1 MKFRRRELL
10 RLAGTAA
17 IGLALPRAA
26 SASDYPNRPVRV
38 LVGYPAGG
46 AADTAARLIA
56 QRLSQRLGQQFII
69 DNRPG
74 ANTSVATEAVV
85 RAAPDGYTLLMV
97 TTSNAT
103 NPRMYRHLNYNSCT
117 TSRRLPV

>member
-10 RLAGTAA
+10 RLGGAAA
-17 IGLALPRAA
+17 IGVALPRAA

-56 QRLSQRLGQQFII
+56 QRLSQRRSEEHTSQLQSRSTISYAVFCLKKKK
-69 DNRPG
+69 
-74 ANTSVATEAVV
+74 NTT
-85 RAAPDGYTLLMV
+85 
-97 TTSNAT
+97 
-103 NPRMYRHLNYNSCT
+103 HQK
-117 TSRRLPV
+117 